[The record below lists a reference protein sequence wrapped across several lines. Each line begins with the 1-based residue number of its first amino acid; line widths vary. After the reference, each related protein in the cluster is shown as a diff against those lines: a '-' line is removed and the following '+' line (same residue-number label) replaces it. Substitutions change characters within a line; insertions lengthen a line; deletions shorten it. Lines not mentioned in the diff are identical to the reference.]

1 MRAYSTDLRQRIVEA
16 VDNGMS
22 LSEAS
27 RVYRVGRSTV
37 KRYLSQ
43 HRKQGDLAPKA
54 IPGRPP
60 TIGPDQ
66 LDVLRA
72 QAQEWPDASLAEHVR
87 LWARTQHTLV
97 SVSTMSRA
105 LKSVGWTRPK
115 RR

>member
-1 MRAYSTDLRQRIVEA
+1 
-16 VDNGMS
+16 MS

-37 KRYLSQ
+37 KRYLAQ
-43 HRKQGDLAPKA
+43 HRNEGDLSPKA

-60 TIGPDQ
+60 TIRPDQ
-66 LDVLRA
+66 LDHLRA
-72 QAQEWPDASLAEHVR
+72 QIHEWPDASLAEHVR

-105 LKSVGWTRPK
+105 LRSVGWARPK
-115 RR
+115 RH

>member
-1 MRAYSTDLRQRIVEA
+1 MKAYSTDLRQRIVQA
-16 VDNGMS
+16 VDGGMS

-43 HRKQGDLAPKA
+43 QRNQGDLSPKS
-54 IPGRPP
+54 IPGRRP

-66 LDVLRA
+66 FDALRE
-72 QAQEWPDASLAEHVR
+72 QVRQWPDASIAEHVR
-87 LWARTQHTLV
+87 LWAREHYTLV
-97 SVSTMSRA
+97 SISTMSRA
-105 LKSVGWTRPK
+105 LKSVGWSRPK